1 MLTFTFAGDKAG
13 DVSLNF
19 GKGASRY
26 YVPAFIGTQE
36 PDTLRETLA
45 DLRQRL
51 GLHAT
56 HEFKFHK
63 MTSPEIRRQVFS
75 VLAHSDFEAWA
86 LFVDKTTLPKIFQT
100 SESVAIY
107 THFIS
112 ELLTIIPA
120 KFQQDATLILDEFGS
135 TPDLRTELRRTM
147 IKRHIPRLFKRV
159 LVRKSHRESLIQ
171 VADLVAGAIMRRD
184 SQKDSEAF
192 DMISRKIKRIELY
205 KPY

>member
-1 MLTFTFAGDKAG
+1 MLTFTFAGDDAG

-26 YVPAFIGTQE
+26 YVPAFIGTQS
-36 PDTLRETLA
+36 PDTLRERFA

-86 LFVDKTTLPKIFQT
+86 LFVDKVTLPKIFKT